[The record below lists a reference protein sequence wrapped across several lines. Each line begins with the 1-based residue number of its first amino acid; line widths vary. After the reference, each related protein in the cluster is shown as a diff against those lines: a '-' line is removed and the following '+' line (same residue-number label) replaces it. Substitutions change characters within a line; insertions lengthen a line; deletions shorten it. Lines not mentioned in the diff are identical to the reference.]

1 VAGVDL
7 KITPTR
13 ANSFCATAA
22 PCGGTGGLG
31 RGAAWRIQS
40 PGHLISDAEVSA
52 APSLC
57 VCDCLVCKRPLSGSK
72 SGSSIHCLCLSSP
85 CCSRA
90 PLSRH
95 PHMRSLFWATTLE
108 VCARVPRIPMA
119 WVTLLVAHMHLLT
132 RASAGADTCAMFMCS
147 SCRVH
152 LPSPPLHPPD
162 AVSD

>member
-72 SGSSIHCLCLSSP
+72 SGSSIMLVLIFPMLQPRPPLATSPHALSLLGNDA
-85 CCSRA
+85 RG
-90 PLSRH
+90 
-95 PHMRSLFWATTLE
+95 
-108 VCARVPRIPMA
+108 VCARTSHPHGVGY
-119 WVTLLVAHMHLLT
+119 
-132 RASAGADTCAMFMCS
+132 SAGRPHALVD
-147 SCRVH
+147 SCLRWCRYLCNVYV
-152 LPSPPLHPPD
+152 LILPRPSPLSTPPP
-162 AVSD
+162 ARCSQ